1 MQVRIRPHRK
11 ALGAHNKVRPG
22 TKAVPVE
29 RIVGSVGRYGAFDRA
44 FLPARGS
51 AATRWKR
58 IDRATHRGEKLPP
71 VSLSKIGD
79 SYFVEDGNHRVS
91 VSHDQGREM
100 IDAEVVELH
109 VRIPAALSEN
119 IGAERSILLM
129 VERPTKKEER
139 RRSWII
145 LPDDTPRRREG
156 QKSGAPSPG

>member
-1 MQVRIRPHRK
+1 
-11 ALGAHNKVRPG
+11 
-22 TKAVPVE
+22 VPVE
-29 RIVGSVGRYGAFDRA
+29 RIVGSVGRYGELDRA
-44 FLPARGS
+44 FLPARRS
-51 AATRWKR
+51 AAARWKR
-58 IDRATHRGEKLPP
+58 IDRASHRGEKLPL
-71 VSLSKIGD
+71 VSPSKIGD

-91 VSHDQGREM
+91 VTHDQGREM
-100 IDAEVVELH
+100 IDAEVVELN

-119 IGAERSILLM
+119 IGAERSILLV